1 MAEKKDPLRASLEEL
16 GRMNTMYSE
25 RAWEDW
31 APSRPPKHDHFMHE
45 EPSSDGLPA
54 GSNQTKKTPA

>member
-1 MAEKKDPLRASLEEL
+1 MAEKKDPLRASIEEL

-31 APSRPPKHDHFMHE
+31 KPGDPPKLDHFMHG
-45 EPSSDGLPA
+45 EPRPADGGLPDP
-54 GSNQTKKTPA
+54 SDND